1 MKEFQR
7 VRSWTRSEHQ
17 KEQEGNLWRQT
28 KHMIYQ
34 TPENESTDKK
44 NVSMESSVEGYATET
59 KMFTTLEKIPHAVQA
74 TKP

>member
-1 MKEFQR
+1 
-7 VRSWTRSEHQ
+7 
-17 KEQEGNLWRQT
+17 
-28 KHMIYQ
+28 MIYQ

-44 NVSMESSVEGYATET
+44 NVSMESSVEGYATEI